1 MSVLSEILAKITGID
16 NSKKR
21 IRTKLNGLSA
31 YGDSTPLVDSDATLD
46 ECADAVESIR
56 SLEELQYE
64 RSSGTSSGR
73 YMLNLFSDQGGG
85 VYAYTGYV
93 KNPYVYIPVSELQL
107 IPVYGQSNPEVHLTG
122 TEGYVTEDKLNDV
135 SVEIPLQSKS
145 VSPSTG
151 SQSVYPDIGYFG
163 LSSVTVEAMPTATQ
177 ATPSIS
183 VSSTGL
189 ITASAEQSAGYVSAG
204 TKSATMQLQTRG
216 ARVITPGK
224 DSITILAGNY
234 LTGNQTIIGSDDL
247 IPENIRKGVT
257 IFGVVGTYE
266 PATGPYSI
274 LESTTSFTKL
284 NAWTIRLTL
293 NSQGIADGV
302 FKSGVKYQLVIDG
315 VSKGTVTGNG
325 SGSIY
330 FATGMFTLT
339 YNGSYIDMDLGTDIS
354 PTSID
359 IIANVA

>member
-21 IRTKLNGLSA
+21 IRTKLVSMMP
-31 YGDSTPLVDSDATLD
+31 DSVTADATLD
-46 ECADAVESIR
+46 ECADAVESIV
-56 SLEELQYE
+56 SLAGAEVDLLEATSTNLSGLLLPARNTGYIDGNTRFELTILRICYDILDGGNIFLSE
-64 RSSGTSSGR
+64 LLSGTNSYLAAGR
-73 YMLNLFSDQGGG
+73 TMLNGAIQGTFSSDATATAANILSGKT
-85 VYAYTGYV
+85 AYVNGDKV
-93 KNPYVYIPVSELQL
+93 
-107 IPVYGQSNPEVHLTG
+107 TG
-122 TEGYVTEDKLNDV
+122 TM
-135 SVEIPLQSKS
+135 S
-145 VSPSTG
+145 
-151 SQSVYPDIGYFG
+151 
-163 LSSVTVEAMPTATQ
+163 TATQ

-216 ARVITPGK
+216 ERVITPGK

-234 LTGNQTIIGSDDL
+234 LTGNQIIVGSDDL

-257 IFGVVGTYE
+257 IFGVTGTYE

-274 LESTTSFTKL
+274 LASTTSFTKP
-284 NAWTIRLTL
+284 NDWTIRLTL

-325 SGSIY
+325 SGSIH
-330 FATGMFTLT
+330 FGTGGFTLD

-354 PTSID
+354 PASID